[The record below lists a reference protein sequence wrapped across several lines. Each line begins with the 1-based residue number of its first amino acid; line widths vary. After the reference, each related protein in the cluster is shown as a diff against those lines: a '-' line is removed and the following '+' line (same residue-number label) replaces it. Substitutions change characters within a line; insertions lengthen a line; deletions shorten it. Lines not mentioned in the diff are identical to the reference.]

1 MHIFTKKIRLY
12 IYIYSQMLKNIS
24 NLRSNVKSRKNK
36 EREVIKVLR
45 KKSSD
50 WKQNT
55 RIQTCI
61 YVNNN

>member
-1 MHIFTKKIRLY
+1 
-12 IYIYSQMLKNIS
+12 MLKNIS